1 MTVSHSGDHPRLCGE
16 KAVFCNDI
24 KCCMGSP
31 PPMRGKVRR
40 TNKPTHIHRIT
51 PAYAGKR
58 TSLIYAGEQVK
69 DHPRLCGEKR
79 PVRLIFHS
87 IAGSPPPMRGKEI
100 ENVSAPLFAGSP
112 PPMRGKAPDLSLIR
126 GILWITPA
134 YAGKSDKN
142 KIRHIFHRDHPR
154 LCGEKLPAKWI

>member
-100 ENVSAPLFAGSP
+100 ENVSAPLFAG
-112 PPMRGKAPDLSLIR
+112 
-126 GILWITPA
+126 ITPA
-134 YAGKSDKN
+134 YAGKSCQQNGYD
-142 KIRHIFHRDHPR
+142 FLFQDHPR
-154 LCGEKLPAKWI
+154 LCGEKFWICWKTFVLLGSPPPMRGKVF